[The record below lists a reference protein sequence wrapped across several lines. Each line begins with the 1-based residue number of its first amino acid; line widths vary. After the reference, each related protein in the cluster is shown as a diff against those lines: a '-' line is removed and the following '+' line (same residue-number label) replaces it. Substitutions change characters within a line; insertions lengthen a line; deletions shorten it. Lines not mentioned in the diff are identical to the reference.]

1 VKNKMKRSLTLN
13 SGAEMP
19 IIGLGTYKL
28 GLIEASQAVSYAID
42 AGYRHFDCAWF
53 YGNEYNVGYAIRE
66 KIKQGVVKRE
76 DIFVTTKLW
85 NNYHDKDRVIPM
97 LKESVRN
104 IKVGYV
110 DLFLMHWPFGFKE
123 IEPLWP
129 LDEGE
134 EAYSDV
140 DYLETWEGM
149 EEGVSMGLAKSIG
162 VSNFNEEQL
171 ERLLENCKIKPAV
184 NQIEVNPNMNQK
196 KLIQFCKERDVMVT
210 GYCPL
215 GRKEY
220 AGSPGFPDP
229 TILDPK
235 VIEIGKKIQ
244 QDRCTS
250 YSQLFGFFGNFS
262 DSKIGEQRTHHRE
275 F

>member
-262 DSKIGEQRTHHRE
+262 DSKIGEQRTHH
-275 F
+275 

>member
-1 VKNKMKRSLTLN
+1 
-13 SGAEMP
+13 
-19 IIGLGTYKL
+19 
-28 GLIEASQAVSYAID
+28 
-42 AGYRHFDCAWF
+42 
-53 YGNEYNVGYAIRE
+53 
-66 KIKQGVVKRE
+66 
-76 DIFVTTKLW
+76 
-85 NNYHDKDRVIPM
+85 
-97 LKESVRN
+97 
-104 IKVGYV
+104 
-110 DLFLMHWPFGFKE
+110 
-123 IEPLWP
+123 
-129 LDEGE
+129 
-134 EAYSDV
+134 
-140 DYLETWEGM
+140 M

-235 VIEIGKKIQ
+235 VIEIGKKYNKTAAQVILNYLVNS
-244 QDRCTS
+244 CGEVKPNS
-250 YSQLFGFFGNFS
+250 SPLFRFLW
-262 DSKIGEQRTHHRE
+262 E
-275 F
+275 FQ